1 MIIVLKDKHTL
12 KVDDFNFRCCI
23 GKRGKSSKK
32 KEGDLKTPKGKY
44 NLGDLYYRADR
55 EPKPQTKLKCI
66 IIKKNTVCCND
77 LKSEKNYNRLLLNTK
92 NFKHEI
98 LHRKDAKYDFVLPI
112 KYNSKNKVGKGSCIF
127 FHLTKNYQPTAGC
140 VALKRKD
147 FLIFL
152 KLINTKTKILIK

>member
-12 KVDDFNFRCCI
+12 KVDDFDFKCSI
-23 GKRGKSSKK
+23 GKNGKSAKK

-55 EPKPQTKLKCI
+55 ELKPQTKLKCV

-77 LKSEKNYNRLLLNTK
+77 LKNKKNYNRILFNTK

-98 LHRKDAKYDFVLPI
+98 LYRKDSKYDFVLPI
-112 KYNSKNKVGKGSCIF
+112 EYNPKKIAGKGSCIF
-127 FHLTKNYQPTAGC
+127 IHLTKNYNPTAGC
-140 VALKRKD
+140 IALKRKD

>member
-98 LHRKDAKYDFVLPI
+98 LHRKDSKYDFVLPI
-112 KYNSKNKVGKGSCIF
+112 KNNSKNKVGKGRCIF

>member
-1 MIIVLKDKHTL
+1 M
-12 KVDDFNFRCCI
+12 
-23 GKRGKSSKK
+23 
-32 KEGDLKTPKGKY
+32 
-44 NLGDLYYRADR
+44 
-55 EPKPQTKLKCI
+55 
-66 IIKKNTVCCND
+66 
-77 LKSEKNYNRLLLNTK
+77 
-92 NFKHEI
+92 
-98 LHRKDAKYDFVLPI
+98 HRKDSKYDFVLPI